1 MLIIGITKEYA
12 NTISMPAQGFP
23 SATIQAP
30 IFLNQISSCCPRIAK
45 LGAPPNQTHTCHPS
59 HFNSLYV
66 NPPLNFS
73 LSLSL
78 SLCLSP
84 ITCSITHLL
93 FSHLRLVFFLSQMAT
108 KRSVSTLKEA
118 DLKGKRVFVR
128 VDLNV
133 PLDES
138 CKITDDT
145 RIRAAVPTI
154 KYLQGNGAKVILASH
169 LGRPKGV
176 TPKYSLKPLV
186 PRLSELLGVE
196 VKIANDCVGE
206 EVEKLVAGLPE
217 GGVLLLENVRFY
229 KEEEKNDPEFAK
241 KLASLADVYVND
253 AFGTAH
259 RAHASTEGVAKYLK
273 PSVAGYL
280 MQKEL
285 DYLVGAV
292 SNPKRP
298 FAAIVGG
305 SKVSSKIGVIESLLE
320 KVNILVLGG
329 GMIFTFYKAQGL
341 SVGSSLVEE
350 DKLDLAKSL
359 MEKAKAKGVSI
370 LLPTDVV
377 IADKFA
383 ADANSKVVPASAIP
397 DGWMGLDIG
406 PDSIKTFSEALDT
419 TQTVIWNGPMGVF
432 EFEKFAAG
440 TEAIAKKLA
449 ELSGKG
455 VTTIIGGGDS
465 VAAVEKA
472 GLADKMSHIST
483 GGGASLELL
492 EGKTLPGV
500 LALDEA

>member
-1 MLIIGITKEYA
+1 
-12 NTISMPAQGFP
+12 
-23 SATIQAP
+23 
-30 IFLNQISSCCPRIAK
+30 
-45 LGAPPNQTHTCHPS
+45 
-59 HFNSLYV
+59 
-66 NPPLNFS
+66 
-73 LSLSL
+73 
-78 SLCLSP
+78 
-84 ITCSITHLL
+84 
-93 FSHLRLVFFLSQMAT
+93 MAT
-108 KRSVSTLKEA
+108 KRSVGTLKEA
-118 DLKGKRVFVR
+118 DLKGKSVFVR

-133 PLDES
+133 PLDDNS
-138 CKITDDT
+138 NITDDT

-154 KYLQGNGAKVILASH
+154 KYLMGNGSRVVLCSH

-196 VKIANDCVGE
+196 VVMANDSIGE
-206 EVEKLVAGLPE
+206 EVQKLVAGLPE

-241 KLASLADVYVND
+241 KLAALADVYVND

-259 RAHASTEGVAKYLK
+259 RAHASTEGVAKFLK
-273 PSVAGYL
+273 PSVAGFL

-292 SNPKRP
+292 ANPKKP

-305 SKVSSKIGVIESLLE
+305 SKVSTKIGVIESLLST
-320 KVNILVLGG
+320 VDILLLGG
-329 GMIFTFYKAQGL
+329 GMIFTFYKAQGH

-359 MEKAKAKGVSI
+359 MEKAKAKGVSL

-383 ADANSKVVPASAIP
+383 PDANSKIVPATEIP

-419 TQTVIWNGPMGVF
+419 TKTIIWNGPMGVF
-432 EFEKFAAG
+432 EFAKFAAG
-440 TEAIAKKLA
+440 TEAIAKQLA

-465 VAAVEKA
+465 VAAVEKV

-492 EGKTLPGV
+492 EGKPLPGV
-500 LALDEA
+500 LALDDA

>member
-1 MLIIGITKEYA
+1 
-12 NTISMPAQGFP
+12 
-23 SATIQAP
+23 
-30 IFLNQISSCCPRIAK
+30 
-45 LGAPPNQTHTCHPS
+45 
-59 HFNSLYV
+59 
-66 NPPLNFS
+66 
-73 LSLSL
+73 
-78 SLCLSP
+78 
-84 ITCSITHLL
+84 
-93 FSHLRLVFFLSQMAT
+93 MAT
-108 KRSVSTLKEA
+108 KKSVGSLTDA

-128 VDLNV
+128 ADLNV
-133 PLDES
+133 PLDENQH
-138 CKITDDT
+138 ITDDT
-145 RIRAAVPTI
+145 RIRASVPTI
-154 KYLQGNGAKVILASH
+154 KYLKDHGAKVVLASH

-196 VKIANDCVGE
+196 VVMANDCIGE
-206 EVEKLVAGLPE
+206 EVEAQAAALPE
-217 GGVLLLENVRFY
+217 GGVLLLENVRFH
-229 KEEEKNDPEFAK
+229 KEEEKNEPEFAK
-241 KLASLADVYVND
+241 KLAALADLYVND

-259 RAHASTEGVAKYLK
+259 RAHASTEGVTKYLK
-273 PSVAGYL
+273 PAVAGFL

-292 SNPKRP
+292 ANPKKP

-320 KVNILVLGG
+320 KVDILILGG
-329 GMIFTFYKAQGL
+329 GMIFTFYKAQGY

-350 DKLDLAKSL
+350 DKLELATTL
-359 MEKAKAKGVSI
+359 LEKAKTKGVSL

-397 DGWMGLDIG
+397 DGWMGLDVG
-406 PDSIKTFSEALDT
+406 PDSIKLFSETLDT

-440 TEAIAKKLA
+440 TDAIAKKLA
-449 ELSGKG
+449 ELTDAKG

-472 GLADKMSHIST
+472 GLASKMSHIST

-500 LALDEA
+500 LALNDA